1 MKKRILSLV
10 LSLSLVFCSGMSVFA
25 ADGAQS
31 EEAVQSSEA
40 SQSEETAQSEAEQS
54 ADTTGCSPWAEEE
67 IAEAIGLG
75 FVPEELRSDYTKPV
89 TRQEFAKIAL
99 YFAAMQYNCDVEDY
113 AGLYCRYYKNADL
126 NLTAPEA
133 FDDCQDYYVT
143 QARAAELVNGVG
155 DNLFQPDRSITRE
168 ESAVL
173 LENAYLSYAGQERGD
188 DREEAAS
195 PAGIFE
201 DGGQISDWAADSV
214 SRLYSWGVMNGTG
227 ENRFDPEG
235 SYTREQCIASFMR
248 LYRSDSLISRGNGG
262 RALCPYSL
270 EELTEQVR
278 SIDFY
283 HEEKVLENDFCT
295 VLWGYQ
301 STNRGNQPV
310 IAVIYK
316 EGGIY
321 DLDRDLTQRCGTV
334 HVQGMEF
341 GEEDHI
347 LTVTGTDPAGEENMT
362 FTVDLNTRTI
372 A

>member
-10 LSLSLVFCSGMSVFA
+10 LSLSLVFCGGMSVLA

-31 EEAVQSSEA
+31 EAVQSGEA
-40 SQSEETAQSEAEQS
+40 SQNEEAAQS

-67 IAEAIGLG
+67 IAEAVGLG
-75 FVPEELRSDYTKPV
+75 FVPEELQSDYTKPV

-113 AGLYCRYYKNADL
+113 AGLYCRYYKNTDL
-126 NLTAPEA
+126 SLTAPEA

-143 QARAAELVNGVG
+143 QARAAGLVNGVG

-173 LENAYLSYAGQERGD
+173 LENAYLSYAGQENGA

-201 DGGQISDWAADSV
+201 DGDQIPDWAADSV
-214 SRLYSWGVMNGTG
+214 SRLYGWGVMNGTG

-278 SIDFY
+278 STDFY
-283 HEEKVLENDFCT
+283 HEEKVLENDLCT

-321 DLDRDLTQRCGTV
+321 DLDRDLAQRCETV
-334 HVQGMEF
+334 QDMEF
-341 GEEDHI
+341 GEANHI